1 MGTRFTTNDPDR
13 ESKMTIE
20 SNRRQVLKG
29 AGGALTAAGVM
40 GQAGG
45 RESADRVDISEKT
58 DVDDRDADLL
68 PNTWMHSVGTTPF
81 RGAHGHRN
89 WSPYPIARRAENLN
103 EVGFNAIGLIAD
115 DIAHILEFET
125 GFANKSTTGGLNE
138 LNDLLKENNLDFV
151 ELEFLT
157 EWVLPEDD
165 YRREAERETREL
177 LLEAAD
183 ILEANHI
190 KIGNI
195 NGYPAS
201 MEDIQDRFADISA
214 EFAEVDT
221 EVGLEFFPVDPNV
234 QSIHEALEATSE
246 TDNGGLYLD
255 LWHNIKLDVDF
266 DNIASLSGDDI
277 VAVEFNDGYIET
289 ELSFLEETINL
300 RKVPGEGEF
309 PISDWVSAVREGG
322 FDGPWGL
329 EILSEEFRRLEM
341 VDAYPLAYNA
351 GARYV

>member
-125 GFANKSTTGGLNE
+125 GFANKSTTAGLNE
-138 LNDLLKENNLDFV
+138 LNDPSQRTTSTSLNWSSSPSGFSPKMTTAGRQKER
-151 ELEFLT
+151 
-157 EWVLPEDD
+157 PES
-165 YRREAERETREL
+165 YYWRPQISSRRIT
-177 LLEAAD
+177 
-183 ILEANHI
+183 
-190 KIGNI
+190 
-195 NGYPAS
+195 
-201 MEDIQDRFADISA
+201 
-214 EFAEVDT
+214 
-221 EVGLEFFPVDPNV
+221 
-234 QSIHEALEATSE
+234 
-246 TDNGGLYLD
+246 
-255 LWHNIKLDVDF
+255 
-266 DNIASLSGDDI
+266 
-277 VAVEFNDGYIET
+277 
-289 ELSFLEETINL
+289 
-300 RKVPGEGEF
+300 
-309 PISDWVSAVREGG
+309 
-322 FDGPWGL
+322 
-329 EILSEEFRRLEM
+329 
-341 VDAYPLAYNA
+341 
-351 GARYV
+351 

>member
-1 MGTRFTTNDPDR
+1 MSGFTIPGPVAQPALRAGSLPSATIIIFNGRTKRSTDERQPRRGLTR
-13 ESKMTIE
+13 
-20 SNRRQVLKG
+20 QC
-29 AGGALTAAGVM
+29 
-40 GQAGG
+40 
-45 RESADRVDISEKT
+45 
-58 DVDDRDADLL
+58 
-68 PNTWMHSVGTTPF
+68 
-81 RGAHGHRN
+81 
-89 WSPYPIARRAENLN
+89 
-103 EVGFNAIGLIAD
+103 
-115 DIAHILEFET
+115 
-125 GFANKSTTGGLNE
+125 
-138 LNDLLKENNLDFV
+138 
-151 ELEFLT
+151 
-157 EWVLPEDD
+157 
-165 YRREAERETREL
+165 
-177 LLEAAD
+177 
-183 ILEANHI
+183 LEANHI

-201 MEDIQDRFADISA
+201 REDIQDRFADISA

-246 TDNGGLYLD
+246 TDSGGLYLD

-300 RKVPGEGEF
+300 RKVPSEGEF
-309 PISDWVSAVREGG
+309 PILDWVSAVREGG
-322 FDGPWGL
+322 FEGPWGL